1 MTTPM
6 VQLRGVSVTIPT
18 FKNAATL
25 DIRRSMM
32 RAVLGSALTKRA
44 DGMVMVKALDTISLK
59 IEPGQ
64 RLGLVGHNGAGKSTL
79 LKVIAGVLPI
89 TRGVLTRNGEARSF
103 FNLGAGL
110 DQNMSGRDN
119 IKAMALYFVQDMA
132 LIKDRVDEIIDFTEL
147 GVYID
152 LPVATYSAGM
162 VARLIFAVATAFPS
176 EILVLDEM
184 LGAGDASFMIKAQRR
199 IDDLLAKS
207 GCVILAS
214 HSTYLIESFC
224 DSAIWLDHGKIRAEG
239 DAKSVSAEYL
249 ANVASVIDEA
259 ASTNSAAPVSEVAI

>member
-1 MTTPM
+1 MTNLM
-6 VQLRGVSVTIPT
+6 VELRNVSVTIPT

-25 DIRRSMM
+25 DIRRTMM
-32 RAVLGSALTKRA
+32 RAVLGSALAQSA
-44 DGMVMVKALDTISLK
+44 DGMVMVKALDSINLK
-59 IEPGQ
+59 VGKGQ
-64 RLGLVGHNGAGKSTL
+64 RLGLIGHNGAGKSTL

-89 TRGVLTRNGEARSF
+89 TRGRLVRTGEARSF

-110 DQNMSGRDN
+110 DQNMSGRAN
-119 IKAMALYFVQDMA
+119 IKAMALYFVQDFA
-132 LIKDRVDEIIDFTEL
+132 LIKDRIEEIVEFTEL

-184 LGAGDASFMIKAQRR
+184 LGAGDAAFMIKAQRR
-199 IDDLLAKS
+199 IDDLLSES

-224 DSAIWLDHGKIRAEG
+224 DSAIWLDHGQIRAEG

-249 ANVASVIDEA
+249 ANVAATIAQS
-259 ASTNSAAPVSEVAI
+259 S